1 MKKNIIRTAALAA
14 LLLVGS
20 LSASAQQKSYNVP
33 ELNPE
38 YQAMAQLVV
47 DNQLADPDAANK
59 NFTKLLKKIKDD
71 KEALLAVGHF
81 FLENNNYPAAK
92 QCANYI
98 EKADPVY
105 IDGLMFRGEVFMYA
119 KQYGQAGQ
127 CFDQVLALDE
137 NNVTAM
143 KRNAFVYKNVN
154 PYVAIEQLTKIK
166 QIQPDYYEADKE
178 LGDIN
183 YNMNKYPEAVKYYD
197 VYYANTPKTAEALDI
212 RSCENYLMSL
222 FSVQKMDQI
231 SQIVS
236 EIEPLA
242 PKDLMIRRMKFFAS
256 FERARNSINYAADM
270 AKVADNMGYLT
281 SCEYADSI
289 FLFLDYQY
297 AAEYKKEMNDIP
309 AAIEFYKKA
318 VSRDEKKT
326 GALAELAKLY
336 RRNKQYN
343 EAIATFTEYMTKQG
357 DDKIKVAD
365 YLQLAQMYIPA
376 ARQEGLTPEQK
387 QDYLNKGDEA
397 LAKALEKDPT
407 AYQAWLLRAQ
417 MSITDP
423 RTAEEK
429 PREYYEKALEVMTAN
444 EKGSDANY
452 TQVYSYLAFY
462 HVQKDNYTE
471 ARKYT
476 NLLLQRDPE
485 HATGLQIDKYLKSQG
500 K

>member
-1 MKKNIIRTAALAA
+1 MKKNIIRTAALSA
-14 LLLVGS
+14 LLFVSG

-47 DNQLADPDAANK
+47 DNQLSDPDAANK
-59 NFTKLLKKIKDD
+59 NFTKLLKKIRDN

-137 NNVTAM
+137 NNVIAM

-166 QIQPDYYEADKE
+166 EIQPDYYAADKE

-222 FSVQKMDQI
+222 FSVQKMEQI
-231 SQIVS
+231 SQVVS

-256 FERARNSINYAADM
+256 FESARNSINYEADM
-270 AKVADNMGYLT
+270 AKVAENMAYLT
-281 SCEYADSI
+281 NNEYADSVFI
-289 FLFLDYQY
+289 FLDYQY

-318 VSRDEKKT
+318 ISSDEKKV
-326 GALAELAKLY
+326 AAIAELAKLY
-336 RRNKQYN
+336 RRNKQYD
-343 EAIATFTEYMTKQG
+343 EAIATYTEYMTKLG
-357 DDKIKVAD
+357 DDKVKVAD
-365 YLQLAQMYIPA
+365 YLQLAQMYLPIL
-376 ARQEGLTPEQK
+376 RQTTLTPEQK
-387 QDYLNKGDEA
+387 QEYLNKGDEA
-397 LAKALEKDPT
+397 LVKALEKDPT

-417 MSITDP
+417 MNITNP
-423 RTAEEK
+423 STPEEK

-444 EKGSDANY
+444 QKGSESNY
-452 TQVYSYLAFY
+452 ATAYAYLAFY
-462 HVQKDNYTE
+462 NVQKDNYAE

-476 NLLLQRDPE
+476 DLLLQVDPE
-485 HATGLQIDKYLKSQG
+485 HATGLQIDKYLKSQN

>member
-47 DNQLADPDAANK
+47 DNQLSDPDAANK
-59 NFTKLLKKIKDD
+59 NFTKLLKKIKDN

-127 CFDQVLALDE
+127 CFDQVLAIDE
-137 NNVTAM
+137 NNVIAM

-242 PKDLMIRRMKFFAS
+242 PNDLMIRRMKFFAS
-256 FERARNSINYAADM
+256 FERARNSINYEADM
-270 AKVADNMGYLT
+270 AKVADNMNYLT
-281 SCEYADSI
+281 NNEYADSI
-289 FLFLDYQY
+289 FIFLDYQY

-365 YLQLAQMYIPA
+365 YLQLAQMYMPA

-387 QDYLNKGDEA
+387 QDYLNKADEA
-397 LAKALEKDPT
+397 LAKALEKEPT

-423 RTAEEK
+423 RTPEEK

-444 EKGSDANY
+444 QKGSEANY
-452 TQVYSYLAFY
+452 AQVYSYLAFY
-462 HVQKDNYTE
+462 HVQKDNHAE
-471 ARKYT
+471 ARKYA
-476 NLLLQRDPE
+476 NLLLQIDPE